1 MLIVD
6 VLGTWT
12 IGMFT
17 ISGLAGI
24 FEAVVDGAGVTVFV
38 FDGAGVAA
46 FVANGVFNGFCPCI
60 S

>member
-1 MLIVD
+1 
-6 VLGTWT
+6 
-12 IGMFT
+12 MFT

-24 FEAVVDGAGVTVFV
+24 VEAVVDGAGVTVFV